1 MPMTNT
7 QEQTA
12 KPIPFKF
19 KELKIYNSTEYLWE
33 NVKKYRQVFD
43 RHETAYIYTELSLY
57 NKNFDLEDWSLSVD
71 LKCFSSEDNTKT
83 EICHLTIDKEVSKF
97 DNVIYLREG
106 WGNQKKG
113 TFWKKGTYFWEAYI
127 DGQKIGSKYFYIIEH
142 VDAPD
147 EDNLTLEWLEKD
159 SVDKYLE
166 LQTVRLY
173 EGPYDDVLE
182 DDRVY
187 LKEFAVKE
195 TRYIYVELSFR
206 NLQRTEDWHLE
217 LFTKFHNRSRE
228 LKGQI
233 IRLQNIKQDQDTIQI
248 TAGWGAATPNLW
260 RRDAYTADIIFL
272 DKLVASVPFIVD
284 DEPIPGLPPVFL
296 PGENSNLILAPQ
308 QEVQESFDDV
318 MERLDALTGLQQV
331 KQQIREH
338 AIYIRFLQLRQKRG
352 FEMDKGIDVH
362 AVFSGNPGT
371 GKTTVARMMGQL
383 YRKMGLLSN
392 GHTVVADRVDL
403 VGEYIGQT
411 APKTREVIDRARGG
425 VLFIDE
431 AYALARSND
440 DGKDFG
446 REVIEILVKE
456 MSNGAGDIA
465 VIVAGY
471 PEEMK
476 RFLDSNTGLKSRFKH
491 HYDFRDFLPQELSTI
506 ADYAAEQLGV
516 VLTVRAKGRVDEVI
530 TKAFRTRDKAFG
542 NARYVHDLVEK
553 AKVQMALR
561 LMKNEDKVAEIGYEE
576 LRTIRLE
583 DIEQIDILR
592 KDERPAIPVNEE
604 LLTESL
610 AELDALVGMDNVKMQ
625 LNELVS
631 LVKYYRKIGRDVLN
645 GFHLHTVLIG
655 NPGTGKT
662 TVARILAKLYN
673 ALGILERGHIVE
685 TDRQGLV
692 AGYVGQT
699 AEKTA
704 KKVDESIGGV
714 LFIDE
719 AYSLT
724 QKTSQRG
731 DFGDEAIQTLLK
743 RMEDKRGEFFVC
755 VAGYPDNMDV
765 FMKANPG
772 LSSRFDKILRFEDY
786 EPAELMEIAVRM
798 FTERKAKLAP
808 AAHKH
813 LEDYLKFLHKY
824 RDAFFGNARSV
835 RQLVIDI
842 MKRHDLRLAEHTQ
855 EGKGKEKARIL
866 KADVV
871 HLKLDTKEL
880 SIQRKRI
887 GF

>member
-1 MPMTNT
+1 MTVS
-7 QEQTA
+7 QENDEVVPA
-12 KPIPFKF
+12 FKF
-19 KELKIYNSTEYLWE
+19 KELKVYNSTEYLWE

-43 RHETAYIYTELSLY
+43 RYETAYIYAELSLY
-57 NKNFDLEDWSLSVD
+57 NKQFDLEDWSLRVD
-71 LKCFSSEDNTKT
+71 LKCFSIEGKDKT
-83 EICHLTIDKEVSKF
+83 EICNLTIEKEVSKF
-97 DNVIYLREG
+97 DNVIFLREG
-106 WGNQKKG
+106 WGNQKRG

-127 DGQKIGSKYFYIIEH
+127 DGKKVGSKYFYVIEH
-142 VDAPD
+142 A
-147 EDNLTLEWLEKD
+147 D
-159 SVDKYLE
+159 SAEGIQDLDWMDMESIEKYLK
-166 LQTVRLY
+166 LKSVRLY

-182 DDRVY
+182 DDRVF

-195 TRYIYVELSFR
+195 TRYIYVELLFD
-206 NLQRTEDWHLE
+206 NLQPHEDWHLE
-217 LFTKFHNRSRE
+217 LYTKFHNQARE

-233 IRLQNIKQDQDTIQI
+233 VRLQLVKEDQKEVKV
-248 TAGWGAATPNLW
+248 TAGWGAANPNLW
-260 RRDAYTADIIFL
+260 REDAYTADIIFL
-272 DKLVASVPFIVD
+272 DKLIASVPFLVD
-284 DEPIPGLPPVFL
+284 DEAVTGLPPVYL
-296 PGENSNLILAPQ
+296 PGEDSGMVLAPQ
-308 QEVQESFDDV
+308 EESSESFDTI
-318 MERLDALTGLQQV
+318 MARLNALTGLQEV
-331 KQQIREH
+331 KQQINEH

-352 FEMDKGIDVH
+352 FDMDKGIDVH
-362 AVFSGNPGT
+362 SVFSGNPGT

-383 YRKMGLLSN
+383 YRKMGLLSK

-456 MSNGAGDIA
+456 MSNGEGDIA

-471 PEEMK
+471 PTEMK

-506 ADYAAEQLGV
+506 ADYACEQLGV
-516 VLTVRAKGRVDEVI
+516 KLSTAAKARIDVMI
-530 TKAFRTRDKAFG
+530 TKAFRSRDKTFG
-542 NARYVHDLVEK
+542 NARYVHDLIEK

-561 LMKNEDKVAEIGYEE
+561 LMQDEAKVLKLTEEQLSSILVEDVEK
-576 LRTIRLE
+576 
-583 DIEQIDILR
+583 IEYD
-592 KDERPAIPVNEE
+592 KKADRPAIPVNEE
-604 LLTESL
+604 LLAEAM
-610 AELDALVGMDNVKMQ
+610 AELNALVGMENIKVQ
-625 LNELVS
+625 LQELVS
-631 LVKYYRKIGRDVLN
+631 LVKFYRKTGRDVLN
-645 GFHLHTVLIG
+645 AFHLHTVLIG

-662 TVARILAKLYN
+662 TVARILARIYN
-673 ALGILERGHIVE
+673 ALGVLERGHIVE
-685 TDRQGLV
+685 TDRQGMV

-704 KKVDESIGGV
+704 KKIEEAIGGV

-719 AYSLT
+719 AYALT
-724 QKTSQRG
+724 QKSSQRG

-765 FMKANPG
+765 FLKANPG
-772 LSSRFDKILRFEDY
+772 LSSRFDKTLLFEDY
-786 EPAELMEIAVRM
+786 SPEQLLEIAESM
-798 FTERKAKLAP
+798 FKERSAKLVP
-808 AAHKH
+808 AATKH
-813 LEDYLKFLHKY
+813 LEAYLRFLHKY
-824 RDAFFGNARSV
+824 RDSFFGNARSV
-835 RQLVIDI
+835 RKIVIDI
-842 MKRHDLRLAEHTQ
+842 LKRNDLRRAELPDGQ
-855 EGKGKEKARIL
+855 KNKAKTIKIL
-866 KADVV
+866 KADVE

>member
-1 MPMTNT
+1 MTHP
-7 QEQTA
+7 QEPSA
-12 KPIPFKF
+12 RVLPFKF

-43 RHETAYIYTELSLY
+43 RNETAYIYTELSLY
-57 NKNFDLEDWSLSVD
+57 NKNFDVEDWSLSVD
-71 LKCFSSEDNTKT
+71 LKCFSSEGNQKT
-83 EICHLTIDKEVSKF
+83 EICNLTIDKEVSKF

-113 TFWKKGTYFWEAYI
+113 TFWKKGTYFWEAYV

-142 VDAPD
+142 ADAPED
-147 EDNLTLEWLEKD
+147 ENLSLEWLEKE
-159 SVDKYLE
+159 SVEKYLE
-166 LQTVRLY
+166 LQSVRLY

-195 TRYIYVELSFR
+195 TRYIYVELTFR
-206 NLQRTEDWHLE
+206 NLQRKDEWHLE
-217 LFTKFHNRSRE
+217 LFTKFHNRARS

-233 IRLQNIKQDQDTIQI
+233 IRLQHIKKSQETIKI
-248 TAGWGAATPNLW
+248 TAGWGAANPNLW
-260 RRDAYTADIIFL
+260 RRDAYTADIVFL
-272 DKLVASVPFIVD
+272 DKLVASIPFIVD
-284 DEPIPGLPPVFL
+284 DEMVAGFPPVFL
-296 PGENSNLILAPQ
+296 PGEASNLVLAPQ
-308 QEVQESFDDV
+308 QESQESFDDV
-318 MERLDALTGLQQV
+318 IDRLDALTGLQQV

-338 AIYIRFLQLRQKRG
+338 AVYIRFLQLRQKRG

-383 YRKMGLLSN
+383 YRKMGLLST

-411 APKTREVIDRARGG
+411 APKTREVIERARGG

-456 MSNGAGDIA
+456 MSNGPGDLA

-471 PEEMK
+471 PQEMK

-491 HYDFRDFLPQELSTI
+491 HYNFHDFLPQELSTI
-506 ADYAAEQLGV
+506 ADYAAERLGV
-516 VLTVRAKGRVDEVI
+516 TLTVRAKARVDEVI
-530 TKAFRTRDKAFG
+530 TRAFRNRDKTFG
-542 NARYVHDLVEK
+542 NARYVHDLIEK

-561 LMKNEDKVAEIGYEE
+561 LMEDEE
-576 LRTIRLE
+576 NASDILYDDLRTVRLE
-583 DIEQIDILR
+583 DVERIDVLR
-592 KDERPAIPVNEE
+592 KDERPAIPINEE
-604 LLTESL
+604 LLSETL
-610 AELDALVGMDNVKMQ
+610 AELDALVGMENIKMQ
-625 LNELVS
+625 LNELVR
-631 LVKYYRKIGRDVLN
+631 LVKYYRRIGRDVLN

-704 KKVDESIGGV
+704 KKVDEAIGGV

-719 AYSLT
+719 AYALS
-724 QKTSQRG
+724 QQTSQRG

-755 VAGYPDNMDV
+755 VAGYPDNMDA
-765 FMKANPG
+765 FLKANPG

-786 EPAELMEIAVRM
+786 DPAQLMDIAVRM
-798 FTERKAKLAP
+798 FAERKAKLVP
-808 AAHKH
+808 AAHRH
-813 LEDYLKFLHKY
+813 LEAYLKFLHKY
-824 RDAFFGNARSV
+824 RDAYFGNARSV
-835 RQLVIDI
+835 RQLVLDI
-842 MKRHDLRLAEHTQ
+842 LNRHDLRLAEDT
-855 EGKGKEKARIL
+855 KPTTRKTTSRIV
-866 KADVV
+866 KADVD

-887 GF
+887 GY

>member
-1 MPMTNT
+1 MTKN
-7 QEQTA
+7 QEESA
-12 KPIPFKF
+12 KPLPFKF

-33 NVKKYRQVFD
+33 NIKKYRQVFD
-43 RHETAYIYTELSLY
+43 KLETAYIYTELSLY

-71 LKCFSSEDNTKT
+71 LKCFSSEDNQKT
-83 EICHLTIDKEVSKF
+83 EICNLTIEKEVSKF
-97 DNVIYLREG
+97 DPIIYLREG

-127 DGQKIGSKYFYIIEH
+127 DGQKVGSKFFYIIEH
-142 VDAPD
+142 ADGPSKPNMELD
-147 EDNLTLEWLEKD
+147 WLEKE
-159 SVDKYLE
+159 SVEKYID
-166 LQTVRLY
+166 LQSVRLY

-187 LKEFAVKE
+187 LKEFSIKE
-195 TRYIYVELSFR
+195 TRYIYVELTFK
-206 NLQRTEDWHLE
+206 NLQQKADWHLE
-217 LFTKFHNRSRE
+217 LFTKFQNRARE
-228 LKGQI
+228 LKGKI
-233 IRLQNIKQDQDTIQI
+233 IRLQHVKEGQETITI

-260 RRDAYTADIIFL
+260 RRDAYTANVIFL
-272 DKLVASVPFIVD
+272 DKLVASIPFVLD
-284 DEPIPGLPPVFL
+284 DEAVVGFPQVFL
-296 PGENSNLILAPQ
+296 PGENTNMVLAPQ
-308 QEVQESFDDV
+308 QEVQESFEDV
-318 MERLDALTGLQQV
+318 MGRLTALTGLQQV
-331 KQQIREH
+331 KQQIQEH
-338 AIYIRFLQLRQKRG
+338 SVYIRFLQLRQKRG

-383 YRKMGLLSN
+383 YRKMGLLSS

-411 APKTREVIDRARGG
+411 APKTREVIERARGG

-456 MSNGAGDIA
+456 MSNGAGDLA

-471 PEEMK
+471 PQEMK

-491 HYDFRDFLPQELSTI
+491 HYEFRDFLPQELSKI
-506 ADYAAEQLGV
+506 ADYAAKQLGV
-516 VLTVRAKGRVDEVI
+516 NLTPAAKVRAEEII

-542 NARYVHDLVEK
+542 NARFVHDLVEK

-561 LMKNEDKVAEIGYEE
+561 LMVDEKAAANLSLHD
-576 LRTIRLE
+576 LRTVQLKDVE
-583 DIEQIDILR
+583 KIDAFR
-592 KDERPAIPVNEE
+592 KPERPAIPVNDE
-604 LLTESL
+604 LLAETL
-610 AELDALVGMDNVKMQ
+610 AELDKLVGMKNIKTQ
-625 LNELVS
+625 LKELVD
-631 LVKYYRKIGRDVLN
+631 LVKYYRKTDRNVLN
-645 GFHLHTVLIG
+645 AFHLHTVLIG

-662 TVARILAKLYN
+662 TVARLLAKLYN

-685 TDRQGLV
+685 TDRQGMV

-724 QKTSQRG
+724 QKSSQRG
-731 DFGDEAIQTLLK
+731 DFGDEAIQALLK

-765 FMKANPG
+765 FLKANPG
-772 LSSRFDKILRFEDY
+772 LSSRFDKTLRFEDY
-786 EPAELMEIAVRM
+786 EPAELLEIAVTM
-798 FTERKAKLAP
+798 FAERKAKMN
-808 AAHKH
+808 AAAYSHM
-813 LEDYLKFLHKY
+813 EAYLKFLYKY
-824 RDAFFGNARSV
+824 RDSYFGNARSV

-842 MKRHDLRLAEHTQ
+842 MKRHDLRMAEDEELTA
-855 EGKGKEKARIL
+855 KKKTARIL
-866 KADVV
+866 KVDVE
-871 HLKLDTKEL
+871 HLILDTKEL